1 MDSSTI
7 SLLVTGTVGIITGGG
22 LKLLLDYC
30 RTRTDQENEQ
40 DRALMIHMRDR
51 IDCLERDRDEALVA
65 AAAERDQCRK
75 DYLAAMNK
83 IADLMHEL
91 GVVKGQVD
99 TLKELVCPFPAAH
112 KQTSTSDVQPT
123 AGG

>member
-1 MDSSTI
+1 MEGTV
-7 SLLVTGTVGIITGGG
+7 SLVSLIVTGVGGVITGGG
-22 LKLLLDYC
+22 LKVLLDYY

-75 DYLAAMNK
+75 DYAAAMAK
-83 IADLMHEL
+83 VADLMHEL
-91 GVVKGQVD
+91 GIVKGQVD

-112 KQTSTSDVQPT
+112 SPASTKET
-123 AGG
+123 H